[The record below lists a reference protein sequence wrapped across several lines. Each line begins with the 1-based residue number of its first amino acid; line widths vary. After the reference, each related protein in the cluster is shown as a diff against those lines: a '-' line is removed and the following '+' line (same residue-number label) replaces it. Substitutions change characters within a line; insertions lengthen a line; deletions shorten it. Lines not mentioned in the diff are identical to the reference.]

1 MTVSPSQ
8 SILTKATGLSHP
20 AGMSRQTRRSC
31 LNCLRY
37 TVHLSEF
44 QTLQTPACTYGQARF
59 LQTMVRMRRTE
70 IAADLLYKQ
79 KLARGFLHL
88 ADGQEAVPVGIE
100 AALDFKD
107 SMIQS
112 YRDHCTFLGRGG
124 TVKELFAELLVM
136 LNHSMAMRLLSSAWE
151 LNWNLYTKT
160 ATPLRLQ
167 VCKRFAPFDT
177 VLLNTS
183 NIHVHKQLI
192 ANHHSMAAQH
202 HNKRA

>member
-1 MTVSPSQ
+1 MPMQ
-8 SILTKATGLSHP
+8 TKQHTSNA
-20 AGMSRQTRRSC
+20 
-31 LNCLRY
+31 
-37 TVHLSEF
+37 
-44 QTLQTPACTYGQARF
+44 

-124 TVKELFAELLVM
+124 TVKELFAELLVCFLTTCM
-136 LNHSMAMRLLSSAWE
+136 LPMLCASDLS
-151 LNWNLYTKT
+151 
-160 ATPLRLQ
+160 
-167 VCKRFAPFDT
+167 
-177 VLLNTS
+177 
-183 NIHVHKQLI
+183 
-192 ANHHSMAAQH
+192 
-202 HNKRA
+202 